1 MFEDDLLAG
10 ETAAVTGASR
20 GIGESIARTFA
31 AHGAN
36 VALAARSEGD
46 IETLGRE
53 LEATFGVEAV
63 AVPTDVREPD
73 AVATFADEATALG
86 NGSVEVVV
94 ANAGA
99 NFHAGVADLSDNA
112 WGTLVDINLNGTYRT
127 CHAFADALSAAD
139 QGRVVTLGSVVGRD
153 GRGESAAYAAS
164 KAGIELFTRSLAME
178 WAERDVR
185 ANCIRPGLVATPG
198 VAANRG
204 IEPDEI
210 DRTSVERTIGE
221 PREIADLALFLVS
234 PAASYVTGQ
243 TYTAEGVPQPGD

>member
-1 MFEDDLLAG
+1 MFEADLLAG
-10 ETAAVTGASR
+10 ENAAVTGASR

-31 AHGAN
+31 AHGAD
-36 VALAARSEGD
+36 VAVAARSED
-46 IETLGRE
+46 ALEALAEE
-53 LEATFGVEAV
+53 LEATHGVDAV
-63 AVPTDVREPD
+63 AVPTDVRDPD
-73 AVATFADEATALG
+73 AVAALADAATALG
-86 NGSVEVVV
+86 DGSVEVVV

-112 WGTLVDINLNGTYRT
+112 WGTLVDINLNGTYRN
-127 CHAFADALSAAD
+127 CYAFADAVAAAD
-139 QGRVVTLGSVVGRD
+139 QGQVVTLGSVVGRD

-178 WAERDVR
+178 WAERNVR

-198 VAANRG
+198 VAENRG
-204 IEPDEI
+204 IEPDGI
-210 DRTSVERTIGE
+210 DRTSVDRTIGE

-234 PAASYVTGQ
+234 PGASYVTGE